1 MSKLLF
7 ALSLSKKSGA
17 LALGF
22 DATVAAIKS
31 KKAHAVYVCN
41 DISDGSLKRIG
52 HFAEVKKL
60 NYSMSHFFKI
70 FKKEVGIFA
79 VTDENLVKL
88 IEQSRNG

>member
-7 ALSLSKKSGA
+7 ALSLAKKSGA

-22 DATVAAIKS
+22 DASVAAIKA

-41 DISDGSLKRIG
+41 DISDGSLKRIS
-52 HFAEVKKL
+52 HFAKVRQL
-60 NYSMSHFFKI
+60 DYGMSHFFKI

-79 VTDENLVKL
+79 ITDENLVKL
-88 IEQSRNG
+88 IEQSHNG